1 MSKKLFISANKLLN
15 DSFILAKKISST
27 FTPDIVLGLWRGGS
41 IPAIAIHEYFNYKGM
56 NVESAVMITKSYTG
70 INEQSEEIYID
81 ISSNVLKKLK
91 NKNNILIVDDVID
104 SGNTI
109 VTVLKYMVNNNITG
123 NIKTA
128 SIYYKPKLSCILPD
142 YYLYDTDDWIVFPHE
157 LEGLMLDELE
167 TKKIDFK
174 FENI

>member
-15 DSFILAKKISST
+15 DSFLLAKNISST
-27 FTPDIVLGLWRGGS
+27 FIPDIIVGLWRGGS
-41 IPAIAIHEYFNYKGM
+41 IPAISIHEYFNYKGV

-81 ISSNVLKKLK
+81 ISSNVLNKLK
-91 NKNNILIVDDVID
+91 NANNILIVDDVID

-109 VTVLKYMVNNNITG
+109 VAVLKYMEKNNVNG
-123 NIKTA
+123 NIKTSA
-128 SIYYKPKLSCILPD
+128 IYYKPKYSCILPD
-142 YYLYDTDDWIVFPHE
+142 YYLYDTDEWIVFPHE

-167 TKKIDFK
+167 SKNFT